1 MLPERINV
9 MRVVTYN
16 VREIIDSLCELD
28 SSYTPDQ
35 ITLTEICDY
44 IQSWV
49 DDDFSR
55 YDTSDLIWQDENGED
70 I

>member
-9 MRVVTYN
+9 MRVMTYD
-16 VREIIDSLCELD
+16 VRQVIDSICDMDTSL
-28 SSYTPDQ
+28 TPDQ
-35 ITLTEICDY
+35 ISLTDVCDY

-49 DDDFSR
+49 DEDFSR

>member
-1 MLPERINV
+1 MLPEKINV
-9 MRVVTYN
+9 MRVVSYD
-16 VREIIDSLCELD
+16 VKQVVDSICDMDTSL
-28 SSYTPDQ
+28 TPDQ
-35 ITLTEICDY
+35 ITLTEVCDY

-49 DDDFSR
+49 DEDFSR

>member
-9 MRVVTYN
+9 MRVMTYN
-16 VREIIDSLCELD
+16 VRDVIDSICDMDTSL
-28 SSYTPDQ
+28 TPDQ

-55 YDTSDLIWQDENGED
+55 YDTSDLIWQDENGEE